1 MKKYIYYFVEFDLKR
16 RAVWLKQLLRKPETE
31 NRKTTE
37 LKRSN
42 H

>member
-1 MKKYIYYFVEFDLKR
+1 MKKYIYYFVEFDFI
-16 RAVWLKQLLRKPETE
+16 RAVWLKQLLRKAETE